1 MQNQNQLFPVR
12 SLAFSA
18 FRSGGLRGLTFR
30 SSSRSFSRFVGVASF
45 SSVAAAARFARR
57 WSVRL
62 GVSVAV
68 SGLSVSVPCLPPRH
82 SRWPSW
88 VGRPVFF
95 GGGVRGLV
103 AGLSRAGVV

>member
-1 MQNQNQLFPVR
+1 MQNQNRLFPPR

-18 FRSGGLRGLTFR
+18 FRSGGLRGLVFR
-30 SSSRSFSRFVGVASF
+30 PSSRSFSHFVAVCSFASR
-45 SSVAAAARFARR
+45 AAAARFARR
-57 WSVRL
+57 WAVRL

-82 SRWPSW
+82 SRWPAW

-103 AGLSRAGVV
+103 RGLSARGLV